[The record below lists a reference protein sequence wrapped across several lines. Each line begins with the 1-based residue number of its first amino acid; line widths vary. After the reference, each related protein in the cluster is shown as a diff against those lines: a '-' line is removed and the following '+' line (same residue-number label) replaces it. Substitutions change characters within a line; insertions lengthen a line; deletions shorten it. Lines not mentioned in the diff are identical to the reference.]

1 MAKSVAFDRQRFVY
15 NLNLMVQYGWEPEID
30 IKCKDGKTRGIVA
43 YSDWIDIYD
52 ENNDLLKTVQKINE
66 LFDVIPEEN
75 ILSAIDDFELDY
87 SEDLSG
93 KMLIE
98 DGKLYLKS

>member
-1 MAKSVAFDRQRFVY
+1 M
-15 NLNLMVQYGWEPEID
+15 
-30 IKCKDGKTRGIVA
+30 A

-75 ILSAIDDFELDY
+75 ILSAVDDFGLDY
-87 SEDLSG
+87 SEDLSD

>member
-1 MAKSVAFDRQRFVY
+1 MQRR
-15 NLNLMVQYGWEPEID
+15 
-30 IKCKDGKTRGIVA
+30 KKRGIVA

-75 ILSAIDDFELDY
+75 ILSAIDDFGLDY
-87 SEDLSG
+87 SEDLSD